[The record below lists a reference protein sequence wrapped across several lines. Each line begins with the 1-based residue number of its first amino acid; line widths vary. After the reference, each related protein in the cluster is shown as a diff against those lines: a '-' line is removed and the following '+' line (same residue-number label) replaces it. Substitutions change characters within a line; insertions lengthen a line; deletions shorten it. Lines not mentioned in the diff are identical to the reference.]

1 MEGPTREDPPFTA
14 CPEASFEAPADE
26 HSPPFSDVDF
36 RRRRLRDVFERSGSP
51 MLMADDQRVYVDANP
66 PVSRLLRLGRESIVG
81 RRIDDLAA
89 PHLRD
94 RLSDG
99 WDAFLRLGSAAGTY
113 EYIGGGGQPVRFDF
127 SATANVLPGTHLIIL
142 LEAETRPRTAS
153 AADEPAGS
161 GELTP
166 REQQVLRM
174 VAMGKTGQEIAE
186 ALVLSPET
194 VSTHVRNIR
203 EKLGAR
209 SRAHAL
215 AIALRRGEIQL

>member
-1 MEGPTREDPPFTA
+1 
-14 CPEASFEAPADE
+14 
-26 HSPPFSDVDF
+26 
-36 RRRRLRDVFERSGSP
+36 
-51 MLMADDQRVYVDANP
+51 MLMFDDQRVYVDANEA
-66 PVSRLLRLGRESIVG
+66 VSRLLKLPRASIVG

-89 PHLRD
+89 PHLRA
-94 RLSDG
+94 RLSEG
-99 WDAFLRLGSAAGTY
+99 WDGFLRLGSAAGTY
-113 EYIGGGGQPVRFDF
+113 EYIGGDGRPVPFDF

-142 LEAETRPRTAS
+142 LAPEKRPHAPTA
-153 AADEPAGS
+153 
-161 GELTP
+161 GEDGPTPGGLTP
-166 REQQVLRM
+166 REQEVLRM
-174 VAMGKTGQEIAE
+174 VAMGKTGHEIAG

>member
-1 MEGPTREDPPFTA
+1 
-14 CPEASFEAPADE
+14 
-26 HSPPFSDVDF
+26 
-36 RRRRLRDVFERSGSP
+36 
-51 MLMADDQRVYVDANP
+51 MLMFDDQRVFVDANRP
-66 PVSRLLRLGRESIVG
+66 ASRLLKLSRDAIVG

-89 PHLRD
+89 PHLRAG
-94 RLSDG
+94 LPEG

-113 EYIGGGGQPVRFDF
+113 EYVGGDGRPVPFNF

-142 LEAETRPRTAS
+142 LEPATPPHDP
-153 AADEPAGS
+153 AA
-161 GELTP
+161 GEGPPTHGGLTP
-166 REQQVLRM
+166 REQEVLRM

-215 AIALRRGEIQL
+215 AIALRRGEIQLYASGARPAL